1 MTTEETLKKEF
12 EEISKE
18 FPKGIWSR
26 REGVDYTEWKLVQA
40 ELQAREE
47 CQKESEEK
55 DKIMDNLKD
64 LIFSHTRTKIQL
76 EDIIAKQK
84 KEFQDKIEKFIKIFD
99 KNDKDTIWSSAVV
112 YFEFKQIFG
121 EQQ

>member
-47 CQKESEEK
+47 CQKEIEEK